1 MIKVY
6 VQNGYNKRVMG
17 APNLATAIKRFLKSL
32 LVKTGENLGKEVGEI
47 GEFHPI
53 VMASDYGFYDDIVAV
68 GNQEKLDEVMMVST
82 ATCFKKM
89 GRKDMAE
96 WMVKK
101 QKSLPKGVQALLEIL
116 P

>member
-17 APNLATAIKRFLKSL
+17 APNLATAIKKFLKSL
-32 LVKTGENLGKEVGEI
+32 LVTTGKNLGKETGEI
-47 GEFHPI
+47 GEFGPI
-53 VMASDYGFYDDIVAV
+53 TMASDYGFLDDIRAV
-68 GNQEKLDEVMMVST
+68 GNEEQVDKVMMVST
-82 ATCFKKM
+82 ATAFKKM